1 MCTFNLL
8 FIRHL
13 GIRLVVDFMFQV
25 VLFVAH
31 PFKFSMKYPRDLIS
45 TKFYEV
51 PSVHSF
57 SRFSWV
63 LNGCFFQVNFLLQ
76 AKMFKFMNDFVLYWF
91 PCFASFKVYPPSPY
105 LHNIE
110 FVSNS
115 TKQRIT
121 FSSSIQTQPIYWLQ
135 LKIPNASQS
144 GQPRPHWLV
153 KSGGPNSLVVLSP
166 DSSFAKRNHLAL
178 FVVARPGVVNRF
190 AFPIPNKSP
199 SIIIISKR
207 NPLN

>member
-51 PSVHSF
+51 PSVNSF

-63 LNGCFFQVNFLLQ
+63 LNGCFFQIIFLLQ

-105 LHNIE
+105 LYITSSSCQTLQNNGLHSQAQSKPSLFIG
-110 FVSNS
+110 SNS
-115 TKQRIT
+115 KSQMPRKTDNPVHIDWWKTVTLIPLSCCR
-121 FSSSIQTQPIYWLQ
+121 QTRVSQ
-135 LKIPNASQS
+135 NAIILLCLL
-144 GQPRPHWLV
+144 WLV
-153 KSGGPNSLVVLSP
+153 PEL
-166 DSSFAKRNHLAL
+166 
-178 FVVARPGVVNRF
+178 
-190 AFPIPNKSP
+190 
-199 SIIIISKR
+199 
-207 NPLN
+207 